1 MAMISN
7 RANDTPVQSQSE
19 RAAFFVCEPSQA
31 MRAADR
37 EPTGG
42 EIPVELVSRQPFDD
56 FPPRCFGVSRTNRS
70 IFEIRA
76 VQQDGPMKTRGLFYL
91 SPAFILFCCTAST

>member
-31 MRAADR
+31 MNHAR
-37 EPTGG
+37 G
-42 EIPVELVSRQPFDD
+42 EIPRGAGE
-56 FPPRCFGVSRTNRS
+56 PP
-70 IFEIRA
+70 A
-76 VQQDGPMKTRGLFYL
+76 V
-91 SPAFILFCCTAST
+91 

>member
-56 FPPRCFGVSRTNRS
+56 FPQCSGVSRTNRNALKYEPYS
-70 IFEIRA
+70 RTG
-76 VQQDGPMKTRGLFYL
+76 Q
-91 SPAFILFCCTAST
+91 

>member
-56 FPPRCFGVSRTNRS
+56 FPPGASGRRGQIGAPLKYGPYSRTG
-70 IFEIRA
+70 
-76 VQQDGPMKTRGLFYL
+76 Q
-91 SPAFILFCCTAST
+91 

>member
-42 EIPVELVSRQPFDD
+42 EIPVELVSRQRLEDLPS
-56 FPPRCFGVSRTNRS
+56 RGGGSRTNR
-70 IFEIRA
+70 IVFEI
-76 VQQDGPMKTRGLFYL
+76 
-91 SPAFILFCCTAST
+91 

>member
-42 EIPVELVSRQPFDD
+42 EIPVELVRGGPFDD
-56 FPPRCFGVSRTNRS
+56 FP
-70 IFEIRA
+70 
-76 VQQDGPMKTRGLFYL
+76 
-91 SPAFILFCCTAST
+91 

>member
-42 EIPVELVSRQPFDD
+42 VLFSSSFD
-56 FPPRCFGVSRTNRS
+56 S
-70 IFEIRA
+70 
-76 VQQDGPMKTRGLFYL
+76 L
-91 SPAFILFCCTAST
+91 SF

>member
-37 EPTGG
+37 EPAGG
-42 EIPVELVSRQPFDD
+42 EIPVELVAASRLMT
-56 FPPRCFGVSRTNRS
+56 SLS
-70 IFEIRA
+70 
-76 VQQDGPMKTRGLFYL
+76 GPGCRGQIGLL
-91 SPAFILFCCTAST
+91 

>member
-1 MAMISN
+1 MPHYHFVHGLPSSMERESAVMKCRVAPGTAKTGN
-7 RANDTPVQSQSE
+7 RDNDTPVQSQSE

-56 FPPRCFGVSRTNRS
+56 FP
-70 IFEIRA
+70 
-76 VQQDGPMKTRGLFYL
+76 
-91 SPAFILFCCTAST
+91 

>member
-19 RAAFFVCEPSQA
+19 RAAYFVCEPSQA

-42 EIPVELVSRQPFDD
+42 EIRPWSW
-56 FPPRCFGVSRTNRS
+56 
-70 IFEIRA
+70 
-76 VQQDGPMKTRGLFYL
+76 
-91 SPAFILFCCTAST
+91 

>member
-19 RAAFFVCEPSQA
+19 RAAFF
-31 MRAADR
+31 AADR

-56 FPPRCFGVSRTNRS
+56 FP
-70 IFEIRA
+70 
-76 VQQDGPMKTRGLFYL
+76 
-91 SPAFILFCCTAST
+91 

>member
-42 EIPVELVSRQPFDD
+42 EIPVELRPA
-56 FPPRCFGVSRTNRS
+56 
-70 IFEIRA
+70 A
-76 VQQDGPMKTRGLFYL
+76 VRFLPLLWF
-91 SPAFILFCCTAST
+91 

>member
-37 EPTGG
+37 SEERREGK
-42 EIPVELVSRQPFDD
+42 ECRSR
-56 FPPRCFGVSRTNRS
+56 G
-70 IFEIRA
+70 
-76 VQQDGPMKTRGLFYL
+76 
-91 SPAFILFCCTAST
+91 SPYH

>member
-37 EPTGG
+37 EPTVG

-56 FPPRCFGVSRTNRS
+56 FP
-70 IFEIRA
+70 
-76 VQQDGPMKTRGLFYL
+76 
-91 SPAFILFCCTAST
+91 

>member
-42 EIPVELVSRQPFDD
+42 EIPVELEPSAVRF
-56 FPPRCFGVSRTNRS
+56 CF
-70 IFEIRA
+70 
-76 VQQDGPMKTRGLFYL
+76 
-91 SPAFILFCCTAST
+91 